1 MTMLVADR
9 CLSWLLCR
17 KLIHVDD
24 FLAFT
29 LLSFSIL
36 ILPWLLDLFN
46 AVIQILSASCYLD
59 WFKRILEK

>member
-24 FLAFT
+24 LLAVYALVF
-29 LLSFSIL
+29 
-36 ILPWLLDLFN
+36 
-46 AVIQILSASCYLD
+46 
-59 WFKRILEK
+59 